1 MSLYGT
7 DKLLFS
13 SLPFPSILREP
24 SIRFLHIH
32 TFLLRFIYLE
42 RTCSPRPRNHFSHRN
57 YTWPAN
63 LSIIQSRED
72 DCARKRELHL
82 FDSTFFFFSFSF
94 PLPPPSPGLAWWIIG
109 GLGFPRNA
117 IVWWI
122 APFAIIIFS
131 NELEWVFFFFLTVW
145 RKKETIKERS
155 IAAWWFKLV
164 GGVRNSSF
172 ETIMIMIID
181 CTKSGS

>member
-32 TFLLRFIYLE
+32 TSLLRFIYLE

-63 LSIIQSRED
+63 LSIIQRGWLRAK
-72 DCARKRELHL
+72 ARAPSFRLDIFL
-82 FDSTFFFFSFSF
+82 FLF
-94 PLPPPSPGLAWWIIG
+94 LLPPSPPLSWVSLVDNWWT
-109 GLGFPRNA
+109 
-117 IVWWI
+117 WI
-122 APFAIIIFS
+122 SAKRDSLMNRSLRDNYFFERARMSF
-131 NELEWVFFFFLTVW
+131 FFFFLTVW

>member
-94 PLPPPSPGLAWWIIG
+94 PPLSVVSLVDNWWT
-109 GLGFPRNA
+109 
-117 IVWWI
+117 WI
-122 APFAIIIFS
+122 SAKRDSLMNRSLRDNYFFERARMS
-131 NELEWVFFFFLTVW
+131 FFFFFNRLA
-145 RKKETIKERS
+145 KK
-155 IAAWWFKLV
+155 
-164 GGVRNSSF
+164 GN
-172 ETIMIMIID
+172 D
-181 CTKSGS
+181 